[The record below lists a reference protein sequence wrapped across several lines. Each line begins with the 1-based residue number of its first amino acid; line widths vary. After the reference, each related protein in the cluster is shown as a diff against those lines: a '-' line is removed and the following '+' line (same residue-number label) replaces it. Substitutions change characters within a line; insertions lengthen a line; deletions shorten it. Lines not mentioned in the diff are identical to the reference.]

1 MIGILASRKMEGWV
15 KLIETLDVVRLDEG
29 KDRVVWSL
37 KVGSNFSTPSTFL
50 KLMETARKITPSL
63 TPFELV
69 QIPQES
75 K

>member
-15 KLIETLDVVRLDEG
+15 KLIETLVVRLDEG

-37 KVGSNFSTPSTFL
+37 KVGSNCSTPSTFL

-63 TPFELV
+63 MPFELV